1 MAEQDPW
8 GPMEKWGDALACSIL
23 EYFHDLS
30 WGRGTHRRC
39 VRMII
44 KSVQRC
50 QEIKV
55 IISHWWIQG

>member
-1 MAEQDPW
+1 
-8 GPMEKWGDALACSIL
+8 MEKWGDALACSIL